1 VDWARDAEMP
11 LHVLLTKAD
20 KLKRGPAKA
29 TMLKVKKELKDMGDL
44 VSVQMYSSLKEDGVK
59 ELRKRLTTWFL
70 DNTEFVDDEEGEA
83 PAED

>member
-1 VDWARDAEMP
+1 
-11 LHVLLTKAD
+11 
-20 KLKRGPAKA
+20 
-29 TMLKVKKELKDMGDL
+29 L